1 MTTPVESHPPRRI
14 LAVCGS
20 LQARSGNRA
29 LIDCALRVAPAGA
42 EVIPFEGLRE
52 LPPFDP
58 DVEPGAV
65 ASVER
70 WRQALRDCEAVI
82 VACPEYGFSVPG
94 VLKNAIDW
102 VIGSAELERK
112 IVATAAC
119 VSWPERGRRGLEAL
133 HVPLR
138 AVSARIVG
146 GRPILK
152 GPSFEQDVAALLGA
166 IVREIERG
174 DASPP
179 GIEVWFDFASTYSYL
194 AASRVEDLATR
205 AHLPLVWRPF
215 LLGPIFQKQGWAD
228 SPFNLY
234 AAKGRYM
241 WRDLERECE
250 RAALPFKRP
259 SAFPRNGVR
268 AARLALCAEREPWC
282 GRFVRAVFHANF
294 VEDRDIASA
303 EVLAEILRGLDL
315 PAEDLLQR
323 AESAEQKPRLRQQI
337 ARAEQLGIFGAP
349 SFLVDGEL
357 FWGDDRLDEA
367 IAWARRPG

>member
-1 MTTPVESHPPRRI
+1 MTPPVESRSPRRI

-20 LQARSGNRA
+20 LQDKSGNRA
-29 LIDCALRVAPAGA
+29 LIDCAVRVAPSGV

-58 DVEPGAV
+58 DAMAGSV

-70 WRQALRDCEAVI
+70 WRHALRDCDAVL
-82 VACPEYGFSVPG
+82 VACPEYGFSLPG

-112 IVATAAC
+112 IVATTAS

-152 GPSFEQDVAALLGA
+152 GPSFEQDVAALLVA
-166 IVREIERG
+166 VVREIERG

-179 GIEVWFDFASTYSYL
+179 GIEVWFDLASTYSYL
-194 AASRVEDLATR
+194 AVSRAEDLATR
-205 AHLPLVWRPF
+205 AHLALVWRPF

-228 SPFNLY
+228 SPFNLH

-241 WRDLERECE
+241 WRDLERECA
-250 RAALPFKRP
+250 RAALPFKKP
-259 SAFPRNGVR
+259 STFPRNSVR
-268 AARLALCAEREPWC
+268 AARLALCAEGEPWC
-282 GRFVRAVFHANF
+282 GPFIRAVFHANF
-294 VEDRDIASA
+294 AEDRDVASP
-303 EVLAEILRGLDL
+303 EVLAEILRELGL

-323 AESAEQKPRLRQQI
+323 AESAEQKPRLRQQTE
-337 ARAEQLGIFGAP
+337 RAEQLGIFGAP
-349 SFLVDGEL
+349 SFIVDGEL
-357 FWGDDRLDEA
+357 FWGNDRLDEA
-367 IAWARRPG
+367 IAWARRQR